1 MKRLAAAAAAI
12 AAVVATA
19 TATATTHAKKPIVIG
34 FAIARTGGIA
44 PYDDPPQKMA
54 QIAIDDLNAHGGVM
68 GYPLKAVFADT
79 KSQISLGTQ
88 AADEVIAK
96 GASVVVVTCD
106 YDYGGAAARE
116 AQAKG
121 KLAFSTC
128 AASPKFGVQGIG
140 PLAFTMATGTPDQG
154 AIDAEWSYDVE
165 KWRSAY
171 VLLDD
176 TVEYD
181 RTLCSYFEQRW
192 RELGGTIAGKDV
204 FKQTDPSVATQISRL
219 RSLSKQPDFVF
230 FCSYTPGGASAL
242 KQIRAAG
249 VDAPILTSESMD
261 GSYWLSAV
269 PNLSNFYNTT
279 YASVFGDDPNPRV
292 NALVERYARRYGA
305 PPPTAHALT
314 GYSVIEAIAK
324 AIQIASKR
332 SGVVTLDG
340 SRLAKALET
349 FRNVQ
354 LLVGATTFTPTLH
367 LNLSRPM
374 AVLQV
379 TNGKH
384 EFLQD
389 YRAKSVPKPKF

>member
-1 MKRLAAAAAAI
+1 
-12 AAVVATA
+12 
-19 TATATTHAKKPIVIG
+19 
-34 FAIARTGGIA
+34 
-44 PYDDPPQKMA
+44 
-54 QIAIDDLNAHGGVM
+54 
-68 GYPLKAVFADT
+68 
-79 KSQISLGTQ
+79 
-88 AADEVIAK
+88 
-96 GASVVVVTCD
+96 
-106 YDYGGAAARE
+106 
-116 AQAKG
+116 
-121 KLAFSTC
+121 
-128 AASPKFGVQGIG
+128 
-140 PLAFTMATGTPDQG
+140 
-154 AIDAEWSYDVE
+154 
-165 KWRSAY
+165 
-171 VLLDD
+171 
-176 TVEYD
+176 
-181 RTLCSYFEQRW
+181 
-192 RELGGTIAGKDV
+192 
-204 FKQTDPSVATQISRL
+204 
-219 RSLSKQPDFVF
+219 
-230 FCSYTPGGASAL
+230 
-242 KQIRAAG
+242 
-249 VDAPILTSESMD
+249 
-261 GSYWLSAV
+261 V